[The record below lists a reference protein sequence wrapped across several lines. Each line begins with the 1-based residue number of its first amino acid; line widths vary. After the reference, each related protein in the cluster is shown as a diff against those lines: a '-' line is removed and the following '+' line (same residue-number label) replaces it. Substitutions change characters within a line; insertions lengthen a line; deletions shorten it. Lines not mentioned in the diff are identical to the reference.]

1 MKSTSYD
8 RAYFCSF
15 CGIHGHMTTS
25 CRVIPPPSAIE
36 SNYSPNPAKNNEI
49 LNTYQDTVTSIYSPE
64 QKLILEVTDKEENL
78 RGLLIAYG
86 KDYSQKQDDGKEN
99 KRRLKALA
107 DEEGL
112 QLVIYNPKTG
122 ESTLYVDEKKPKS
135 KKK

>member
-1 MKSTSYD
+1 
-8 RAYFCSF
+8 
-15 CGIHGHMTTS
+15 MTTS
-25 CRVIPPPSAIE
+25 CRVIPPPSTIE
-36 SNYSPNPAKNNEI
+36 SNYSPNPAKDKEI

-86 KDYSQKQDDGKEN
+86 KEYSQKQDDGKEN

>member
-1 MKSTSYD
+1 MNSASYE

-25 CRVIPPPSAIE
+25 CRVIPPPSTIE
-36 SNYSPNPAKNNEI
+36 SNYSPNPAKDKEI
-49 LNTYQDTVTSIYSPE
+49 LNTYQDTVTSIYTPE

-78 RGLLIAYG
+78 RGLLIAY
-86 KDYSQKQDDGKEN
+86 GKEN